1 MLLIRAAKA
10 GHRDYPLLLLVFYSI
25 RYFAS
30 CDTKNMSSS
39 IPEERRRRF
48 EICRECGAPNEP
60 GMRQLDGSIK
70 YVCTRNSR
78 HIAYD
83 NTDAKWLSFRDR
95 CLWNKNMSS
104 YLWSSWSQ
112 KKVERWELLSNIKW
126 IHFSLLG
133 DIKYYYPL
141 KCILHTNSYAALI
154 KRFD

>member
-1 MLLIRAAKA
+1 MLLMRAAKA

-30 CDTKNMSSS
+30 YDTKNTSSSS
-39 IPEERRRRF
+39 ISEERRRRF

-83 NTDAKWLSFRDR
+83 NTDA
-95 CLWNKNMSS
+95 
-104 YLWSSWSQ
+104 
-112 KKVERWELLSNIKW
+112 E
-126 IHFSLLG
+126 
-133 DIKYYYPL
+133 
-141 KCILHTNSYAALI
+141 
-154 KRFD
+154 

>member
-1 MLLIRAAKA
+1 MKELPLDKKDFWENELKSLGIEPKRMENDLNDKTELEALAEIIKQVYYQDYKTAYAADESRKT

-39 IPEERRRRF
+39 SISEERRRRF

-83 NTDAKWLSFRDR
+83 NTDA
-95 CLWNKNMSS
+95 
-104 YLWSSWSQ
+104 
-112 KKVERWELLSNIKW
+112 E
-126 IHFSLLG
+126 
-133 DIKYYYPL
+133 
-141 KCILHTNSYAALI
+141 
-154 KRFD
+154 